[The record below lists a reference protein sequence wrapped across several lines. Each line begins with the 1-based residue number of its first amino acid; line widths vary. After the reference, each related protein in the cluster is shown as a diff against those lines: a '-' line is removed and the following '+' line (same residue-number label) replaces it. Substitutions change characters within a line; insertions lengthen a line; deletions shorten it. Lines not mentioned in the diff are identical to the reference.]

1 MISAVTFSAGIQK
14 NPSLSDRSSFTRIT
28 IRPSRSSLIPSSM
41 VASGIFNQ
49 GREITENLRLILCL
63 DKLLHVFS
71 DEIRFNVDFIT
82 NGTGPQISMLKS
94 KRNNRHCK
102 SSTAT
107 FIYGQANAVHS
118 DRTFGY

>member
-49 GREITENLRLILCL
+49 GCEITENLKLILCL
-63 DKLLHVFS
+63 DELLHVFS

-82 NGTGPQISMLKS
+82 NGTGPQISMFQGE
-94 KRNNRHCK
+94 RDNRDGE
-102 SSTAT
+102 SPTAT
-107 FIYGQANAVHS
+107 FIHGQANAVHGN
-118 DRTFGY
+118 RAFGY

>member
-41 VASGIFNQ
+41 VASGISNQ
-49 GREITENLRLILCL
+49 GCEITENLKLILRS
-63 DKLLHVFS
+63 DELLHVFA

-82 NGTGPQISMLKS
+82 NPTGPQISMLQS
-94 KRNNRHCK
+94 KRDNCDCE

-107 FIYGQANAVHS
+107 FIDGQADAVHG
-118 DRTFGY
+118 DGTFGY

>member
-49 GREITENLRLILCL
+49 GREITENLKLILCL

-82 NGTGPQISMLKS
+82 NGTGPQISVFQGE
-94 KRNNRHCK
+94 RDNRDGE
-102 SSTAT
+102 SPTAI
-107 FIYGQANAVHS
+107 FIHGQANSVHGN
-118 DRTFGY
+118 RAFGY

>member
-28 IRPSRSSLIPSSM
+28 IRPSRSSLIPSSR
-41 VASGIFNQ
+41 VASGLFNQ
-49 GREITENLRLILCL
+49 GRDITENPKLILCF
-63 DKLLHVFS
+63 DKLLHVYYDDTS
-71 DEIRFNVDFIT
+71 FNVQYIT